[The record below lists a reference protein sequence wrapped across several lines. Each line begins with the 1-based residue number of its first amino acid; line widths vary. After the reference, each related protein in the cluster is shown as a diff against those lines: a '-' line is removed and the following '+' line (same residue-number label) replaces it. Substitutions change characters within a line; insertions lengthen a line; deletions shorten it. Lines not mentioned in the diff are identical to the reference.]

1 MSHLRRTPPSKEAL
15 RHSGGD
21 RRLWTSATVTLY
33 LEVELSRERRPG
45 TEQNTS
51 VGLDTIPSR
60 DSLWKGTPI
69 WLPLGWVTGP
79 AQERPG
85 DIWIHFKFATELLLM
100 GLIKVLQMQY
110 LLHCHN
116 HTLFIC
122 FIIGHQFSP
131 WSGISQGCFLHIL
144 DLLTFKLKLQL
155 WKQAFCAFIKKLSIQ
170 LESSYNLFLFNVCWE
185 LGITTILHAW

>member
-1 MSHLRRTPPSKEAL
+1 MLQKQDFTTLLVDLFDFIFLCRSMSHLRRTPPSKEAL

-79 AQERPG
+79 AQERQG
-85 DIWIHFKFATELLLM
+85 DTWIHFRFATELLIM

-110 LLHCHN
+110 FYTVIITLYSSVSLLV
-116 HTLFIC
+116 T
-122 FIIGHQFSP
+122 
-131 WSGISQGCFLHIL
+131 
-144 DLLTFKLKLQL
+144 
-155 WKQAFCAFIKKLSIQ
+155 
-170 LESSYNLFLFNVCWE
+170 SSVHGLVSLRVVSSTY
-185 LGITTILHAW
+185 